1 MAAQVAR
8 LMTELGRSGD
18 GAGRSGDGAG
28 RSGDGVEISREKSR
42 GPADMKWGVKPD
54 DEIVEALE

>member
-1 MAAQVAR
+1 
-8 LMTELGRSGD
+8 MTELGRSGD
-18 GAGRSGDGAG
+18 GAGRSGDG
-28 RSGDGVEISREKSR
+28 VEVSREKSR